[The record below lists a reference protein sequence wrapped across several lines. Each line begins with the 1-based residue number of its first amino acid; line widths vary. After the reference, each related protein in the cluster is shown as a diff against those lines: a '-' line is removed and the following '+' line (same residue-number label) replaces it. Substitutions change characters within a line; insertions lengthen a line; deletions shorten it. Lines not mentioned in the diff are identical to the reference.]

1 MGVLVLGGLALAGGG
16 RGGRLSLAGAA
27 FFLLAAL
34 GRHTAVYRVLS
45 LVPGFT
51 LMRYPQ
57 KHLLPFA
64 LCAALAA
71 GFGAVTWASEWSV
84 AARRRGRWIAWAV
97 IGLGAGLLATAAR
110 MRVGVPLLAT
120 VLEDPAQIVPV
131 SVSASLSVLRT
142 AVLVVALGVLLRW
155 RSGRAAGP
163 GFGRRALVTLAGLD
177 LVAVGRTVNP
187 LAPPELATH
196 RPALA
201 DTLVRTRR
209 ARGSTSSSGPAA
221 VASAAAPRA
230 GILLAFGA
238 CRRRRRPAAL
248 RGALGPLRFVRR
260 AVPGLEPRG
269 RCRS

>member
-1 MGVLVLGGLALAGGG
+1 MVPRLVAGTPLSPAAREALFEGRAPLLECLYLGIGVLVLGGLALAGGG

-71 GFGAVTWASEWSV
+71 GFGAVAWASEWSV

-131 SVSASLSVLRT
+131 SVSASL
-142 AVLVVALGVLLRW
+142 
-155 RSGRAAGP
+155 
-163 GFGRRALVTLAGLD
+163 
-177 LVAVGRTVNP
+177 
-187 LAPPELATH
+187 
-196 RPALA
+196 
-201 DTLVRTRR
+201 
-209 ARGSTSSSGPAA
+209 GPAD
-221 VASAAAPRA
+221 
-230 GILLAFGA
+230 
-238 CRRRRRPAAL
+238 RRPRRRPRRAAAL
-248 RGALGPLRFVRR
+248 ALR
-260 AVPGLEPRG
+260 A
-269 RCRS
+269 